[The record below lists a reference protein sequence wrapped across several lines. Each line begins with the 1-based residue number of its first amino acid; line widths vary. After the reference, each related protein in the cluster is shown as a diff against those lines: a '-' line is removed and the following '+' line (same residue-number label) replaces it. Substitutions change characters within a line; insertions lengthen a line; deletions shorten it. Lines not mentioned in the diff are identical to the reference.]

1 MGETTINP
9 EEYVINPPA
18 FVFQPLVTAFFVSS
32 MEEALLNALKSVFPS
47 LNRTTTG
54 GARQEFY
61 NQFQREADERDR
73 DLTEKYESDLD
84 TTLIF
89 VSVFSCIH
97 LGRGVDGFS
106 WGIGRSIL
114 CGHIRFHCR
123 YSDQPPTRLH
133 PIELWPP
140 PDHSQ
145 QHQHL
150 ACPNWSRCHLPSMD
164 WS

>member
-1 MGETTINP
+1 
-9 EEYVINPPA
+9 
-18 FVFQPLVTAFFVSS
+18 
-32 MEEALLNALKSVFPS
+32 MEEALLKALQSLFPS
-47 LNRTTTG
+47 LNRTTG

-61 NQFQREADERDR
+61 DKFQREANERDR
-73 DLTEKYESDLD
+73 DLTERYESDLD

-89 VSVFSCIH
+89 VSVFSCIY

-123 YSDQPPTRLH
+123 YSDQPPTGLH
-133 PIELWPP
+133 PIELWSP

-150 ACPNWSRCHLPSMD
+150 ACPNWSLCHLPSMD